1 MRETF
6 KSIVWLCLLAGIC
19 GCSSMR
25 AIGLE
30 TVNWRDES
38 APDPKAQAIAR
49 YIEAVVLAG
58 QGKEDKSIEAL
69 SKIPDLDPAAVTPTV
84 QLIQVYLKQEN
95 YEAALSMCEKAVA
108 QQPEQANLYV
118 VLGEIYHRF
127 KRYDE
132 AMTALQTA
140 IKLEPDSALG
150 YGMLVELQQSRND
163 LTAAIDIYERL
174 IELEPEKAELRYAL
188 ALVLI
193 RIDDKEGAIE
203 ALRKTLE
210 LDGRNMRAQYLLGVL
225 YLETNQSEDCI
236 AQLRAY
242 MDGRPSDMD
251 AADNL
256 AGAQARLGRFEQ
268 AIGLYQRILSSNQAQ
283 PQHHIASMYLHLRA
297 KRFGEVAKLSPPQ
310 GAPYFDMVFR
320 ALADEESGASPQ
332 LLVKAL
338 DSTEGDFDAE
348 CGTFL
353 NNILYLFGQEDA
365 GTWLFEATGRLAEKH
380 PDSRILQLLR
390 ARILMNMERHADALP
405 ILDAVLAKFTPDQ
418 WVHYYLA
425 ICHEELG
432 HFEDTERH
440 LVAYMQFIPDDPD
453 ILNFLAYLYAEN
465 GVKLD
470 EAATLLDKAMAAD
483 PENPYYMDSMGWV
496 YYKQGRGEEAVDLI
510 QKAIYGMETDD
521 AVLRDHLGDA
531 YLLKGDVTRARKEW
545 QRALRLDP
553 DMPGLQQKLDQHKP

>member
-6 KSIVWLCLLAGIC
+6 KSIVWLCLLVGIC

-38 APDPKAQAIAR
+38 APDNKAQAVAR

-69 SKIPDLDPAAVTPTV
+69 SKIPELDPAAVTPTV

-95 YEAALSMCEKAVA
+95 YEAALSMCEKAVK

-132 AMTALQTA
+132 AMAALQTA

-210 LDGRNMRAQYLLGVL
+210 LDGRNLRAQYLLGVL

-297 KRFGEVAKLSPPQ
+297 KRFADVAKLSPPQ
-310 GAPYFDMVFR
+310 GAPYFDMIFR

-365 GTWLFEATGRLAEKH
+365 GTWLLDATGRLAEKH

-405 ILDAVLAKFTPDQ
+405 ILDAVLAKFPPEQ

-432 HFEDTERH
+432 HFDETERH
-440 LVAYMQFIPDDPD
+440 LAAYIQFIPDDPD

-470 EAATLLDKAMAAD
+470 EATALLNKAMAAD

-496 YYKQGRGEEAVDLI
+496 YYKQGRGNEAVDLI

-531 YLLKGDVTRARKEW
+531 FLLKGDVTRAREEW

-553 DMPGLQQKLDQHKP
+553 DLPGLQQKLDQHKP

>member
-1 MRETF
+1 MKETF
-6 KSIVWLCLLAGIC
+6 RSIVWVFVVAGVC
-19 GCSSMR
+19 GCSSMQ

-49 YIEAVVLAG
+49 YIEAMIFAG
-58 QGKEDKSIEAL
+58 RGDEKSSIDAL
-69 SKIPDLDPAAVTPTV
+69 SKIPDLDPDAVTPTV

-95 YEAALSMCEKAVA
+95 YEAALAMCEKAVA
-108 QQPEQANLYV
+108 QQPDQANLHV

-132 AMTALQTA
+132 AMASFQTA
-140 IKLEPDSALG
+140 IKLEPDNAMG
-150 YGMLVELQQSRND
+150 YGALVELQQTRND

-174 IELEPEKAELRYAL
+174 IEIEPDQPGVYYAL
-188 ALVLI
+188 GLVLI
-193 RIDDKEGAIE
+193 RIDDKDGAIA
-203 ALRKTLE
+203 ALRKSLE
-210 LDGRNMRAQYLLGVL
+210 LDKRNLRAQYLLGVL
-225 YLETNQSEDCI
+225 LLETNQNEDCI

-242 MDGRPSDMD
+242 MDGRPNDMD

-256 AGAQARLGRFEQ
+256 AGAQARVGRFEQ

-283 PQHHIASMYLHLRA
+283 PQHHIASQYLHLRA
-297 KRFGEVAKLSPPQ
+297 KRYEEVAKLSPPQ

-320 ALADEESGASPQ
+320 ALAQQESGVSPQ

-338 DSTEGDFDAE
+338 ESVEGDLDAE

-353 NNILYLFGQEDA
+353 NNILYLFGQVDA
-365 GTWLFEATGRLAEKH
+365 GTWLFDAIGRMEGHA
-380 PDSRILQLLR
+380 DSRILQLMR
-390 ARILMNMERHADALP
+390 ARILMNMERHADAIP
-405 ILDAVLAKFTPDQ
+405 ILNEVLARFTPDQ

-425 ICHEELG
+425 ICHEELN
-432 HFEDTERH
+432 HFDETERH
-440 LVAYMQFIPDDPD
+440 LAAYMEFVPDDPD
-453 ILNFLAYLYAEN
+453 VLNFLAYLYAEN

-470 EAATLLDKAMAAD
+470 EAVALLTRAMESD
-483 PENPYYMDSMGWV
+483 PENPYYMDSLGWI
-496 YYKQGRGEEAVDLI
+496 YYKQGRAAEAVELI

-521 AVLRDHLGDA
+521 AVLREHLGDA
-531 YLLKGDVTRARKEW
+531 YLLKGDKERAREEW

-553 DMPGLQQKLDQHKP
+553 DTVGLQEKLDLHKP